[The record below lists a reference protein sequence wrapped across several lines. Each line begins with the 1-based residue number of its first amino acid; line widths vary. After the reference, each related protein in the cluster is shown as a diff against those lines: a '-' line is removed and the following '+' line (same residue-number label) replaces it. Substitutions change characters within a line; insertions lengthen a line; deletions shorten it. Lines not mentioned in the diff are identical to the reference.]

1 MQWAIL
7 FALFRMETLVRAFS
21 VKVFVGLVALTLL
34 LLPANLEAEV
44 SCTDGTA
51 LAWTSPY
58 PGTTNV
64 SFTACSGP
72 YAGNNEPVS
81 YALTLINSAF
91 GLSWTEADNYLG
103 KNEAGGVQEVFD
115 DPGTWGTSGD
125 LWFQDQVNPYTGSF
139 VLALKGGPA
148 FSFYYFQD
156 VGDVYGFRYDMA
168 GVAGKDL
175 SHASVYFEGD
185 VVPEPAT
192 IILLGTG
199 LLGVGMVGYRRR
211 RNP

>member
-1 MQWAIL
+1 MR
-7 FALFRMETLVRAFS
+7 ALS
-21 VKVFVGLVALTLL
+21 VKIFAALAVLTLL
-34 LLPANLEAEV
+34 LVPANVEADV
-44 SCTDGTA
+44 TCTDGNV

-64 SFTACSGP
+64 TYTACSGP
-72 YAGNNEPVS
+72 YEGNNEPVS
-81 YALTLINSAF
+81 YAVSLINSAF

-103 KNEAGGVQEVFD
+103 KNEADGGDQDVFD

-125 LWFQDQVNPYTGSF
+125 LWFKDQVNPYTGSF

-148 FSFYYFQD
+148 FSLYYFQD
-156 VGDVYGFRYDMA
+156 VGSVYGFRYDMT

-199 LLGVGMVGYRRR
+199 LLGVGVVGYRRR
-211 RNP
+211 KNS